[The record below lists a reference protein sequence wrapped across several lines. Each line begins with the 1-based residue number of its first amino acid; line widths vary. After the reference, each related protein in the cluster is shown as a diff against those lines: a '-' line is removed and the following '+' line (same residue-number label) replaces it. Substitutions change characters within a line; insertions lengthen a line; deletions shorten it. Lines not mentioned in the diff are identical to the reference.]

1 VARQT
6 LNVKEALLVMTRA
19 KSGSVSVVDDKGKL
33 AGVFTDGDLRRRM
46 AEDDDILS
54 RPLAAVMTR
63 RPICVRDDAL
73 AVEALKIF
81 NERNIDDLIV
91 VNARKEPV
99 GMVDSQDLPKLKI
112 M

>member
-1 VARQT
+1 LA
-6 LNVKEALLVMTRA
+6 EVMTRA
-19 KSGSVSVVDDKGKL
+19 
-33 AGVFTDGDLRRRM
+33 
-46 AEDDDILS
+46 
-54 RPLAAVMTR
+54 
-63 RPICVRDDAL
+63 PICVRDDAL

-91 VNARKEPV
+91 VNAKKEPV